1 MDNIKRDI
9 GLIRNKVNNIS
20 RRVSEVRKIQNL
32 INKQITQDIKN
43 LSSACFNLSER
54 MKDIET
60 RIERIEQAMIAPTRI
75 IGFTTDQEEDTEE
88 SDE

>member
-1 MDNIKRDI
+1 MDDIKRDI
-9 GLIRNKVNNIS
+9 GLIKYKVRNIS
-20 RRVSEVRKIQNL
+20 SRVSEVRKIQNL

-43 LSSACFNLSER
+43 LSSACFGLSER

-60 RIERIEQAMIAPTRI
+60 RIERIEQAIAAPTRI
-75 IGFTTDQEEDTEE
+75 IGFTVDQEEETEE

>member
-1 MDNIKRDI
+1 MDDIKRDI
-9 GLIRNKVNNIS
+9 GLIKYKVRNIS
-20 RRVSEVRKIQNL
+20 SRVSEVRKIQNL

-43 LSSACFNLSER
+43 LSSACFGLSER

-60 RIERIEQAMIAPTRI
+60 KMERIEQAIAAPTRI
-75 IGFTTDQEEDTEE
+75 IGFTVDQEEDTEE

>member
-1 MDNIKRDI
+1 MDDIKRDI
-9 GLIRNKVNNIS
+9 GLIKNKVRNIS
-20 RRVSEVRKIQNL
+20 SRVSEVRKIQNL

-43 LSSACFNLSER
+43 LSSACFGLSER

-60 RIERIEQAMIAPTRI
+60 RIERIEQAIAAPTRI
-75 IGFTTDQEEDTEE
+75 IGFTVDQEEETEE

>member
-1 MDNIKRDI
+1 MDDIKRDI
-9 GLIRNKVNNIS
+9 GLIKNKVRNIS
-20 RRVSEVRKIQNL
+20 SRVSEVRKIQNL

-43 LSSACFNLSER
+43 LSSACFGLSER

-60 RIERIEQAMIAPTRI
+60 RIERIEQAIAAPTRI

-88 SDE
+88 DDE

>member
-1 MDNIKRDI
+1 MDDIKRDI
-9 GLIRNKVNNIS
+9 GLIKYKVRNIS
-20 RRVSEVRKIQNL
+20 SRVSEVRKIQNL

-43 LSSACFNLSER
+43 LSSACFGLSER

-60 RIERIEQAMIAPTRI
+60 RIERIEQAIAAPTRI
-75 IGFTTDQEEDTEE
+75 IGFTADQEEETEE